1 MKKRHG
7 ITSDPKRRERE
18 LSNIFSGVANFKV
31 EKKFP
36 NQAEAQ
42 KWENTKK
49 NQHPGGPKTE
59 GPFYGY
65 SHNYSRR
72 KPQKK

>member
-1 MKKRHG
+1 MKKRYG
-7 ITSDPKRRERE
+7 ITKNPKRREGE
-18 LSNIFSGVANFKV
+18 LKNTFFGVKNFTI

-36 NQAEAQ
+36 NQEVAQ
-42 KWENTKK
+42 SWENTKP

-59 GPFYGY
+59 GPIYGY

-72 KPQKK
+72 KHKK

>member
-1 MKKRHG
+1 MKKRYG

-18 LSNIFSGVANFKV
+18 LKNEFSGVRNFTV
-31 EKKFP
+31 EKKFS
-36 NQAEAQ
+36 NQTLAQ

-59 GPFYGY
+59 GSIYGY

-72 KPQKK
+72 KPKK